1 MPGRWNGPPDTGC
14 ASSTSISPGPI
25 SAGPSWPVPTSAAPG
40 CPAPGCRAAIS
51 AGPTSEGRTSGGR
64 AWRHAFLGGAD
75 LRQADLREADL
86 SRADLRGAFLAGA
99 DLRGTILT
107 GARLADALC
116 DWRWSAVPA
125 ELLRQ
130 QHGAS
135 AECSRLVVDM
145 AFHDDPGPWSWL
157 KLLAGHGRRADRAL
171 AILAGSVREG
181 DNAPDLLRCL
191 AADATGGRDGTPKTR
206 RSSPGQV
213 ADLAGQDRN
222 SAAGFDSPLATPS
235 DLHSAPRMMWTCR
248 KAPRVEANR
257 NAPAP

>member
-1 MPGRWNGPPDTGC
+1 MGRQTRGVPHRRRSRRDRSPRGLPGRCRTPRRRAVRRRAVGLLSPQGRPPRGGPPG
-14 ASSTSISPGPI
+14 ARL
-25 SAGPSWPVPTSAAPG
+25 A
-40 CPAPGCRAAIS
+40 
-51 AGPTSEGRTSGGR
+51 
-64 AWRHAFLGGAD
+64 HAFLGGAD

-135 AECSRLVVDM
+135 AECSRLVVEM

-157 KLLAGHGRRADRAL
+157 KLLAGHGRRADRRSPSWRVRSGRVTMPPTCCDAWRPMRRE
-171 AILAGSVREG
+171 AGTAR
-181 DNAPDLLRCL
+181 P
-191 AADATGGRDGTPKTR
+191 GTAGP
-206 RSSPGQV
+206 SPGHV
-213 ADLAGQDRN
+213 ADLAGLDRN